1 MSCFVIRWYS
11 WESES
16 MIDFS
21 WQGIDF
27 EIAALGGGVLKSD
40 IGGHIHSKN
49 SYELH
54 FITGGKGTLI
64 TESAEY
70 QLKAGDFFVTGPGV
84 YHAQGTDPLD
94 FITDYYIYFQITR
107 MKETSAFAAV
117 FLNTGFWIS
126 ENFDSST
133 AKEIVEEFR
142 SKRAGYKSAVA
153 GLMMKLL
160 TDITRC
166 YCPSDF
172 SEAEEAEN
180 LNDKRFILI
189 ENAFLYNPDLTLQ
202 KLSETI
208 GVCPRQT
215 QRLLK
220 KYYGKSFREKKR
232 EITRKKD

>member
-1 MSCFVIRWYS
+1 
-11 WESES
+11 
-16 MIDFS
+16 MINFN
-21 WQGIDF
+21 WQGVDF
-27 EIAALGGGVLKSD
+27 EIAAMGGGVLKND

-54 FITGGKGTLI
+54 FIIGGKGTLI
-64 TESAEY
+64 TDSAEY
-70 QLKAGDFFVTGPGV
+70 QLKAGNFFVTGPGV
-84 YHAQGTDPLD
+84 YHAQGTDQED
-94 FITDYYIYFQITR
+94 FISDYYIYFQVTR
-107 MKETSAFAAV
+107 MKEASAFAAA
-117 FLNTGFWIS
+117 FLNTGFWFS
-126 ENFDSST
+126 ESFDSSA

-166 YCPSDF
+166 YCPNDF
-172 SEAEEAEN
+172 PEADEAEN
-180 LNDKRFILI
+180 LNERRFILI
-189 ENAFLYNPDLTLQ
+189 ENAFLYNPTLTLQ
-202 KLSETI
+202 ELSETI

-232 EITRKKD
+232 DITLKKKK